1 MTELEW
7 LDTIHFTT
15 YDVSEILIF
24 ITAGRKEENIMRRA
38 KIVAT
43 IGPASDSE
51 QMLEAIIKAGMNIA
65 RLNFSHGT
73 HEQHQSRIAAIRA
86 VAKRLEMP
94 VGILQ
99 DLQGPKIRVG
109 KLTVPLHLSV
119 GEQVCLYATQDEAP
133 QTEHQL
139 LPVDFRE
146 LFDSVQPGDRLLLD
160 DGRLA
165 LEVVSAQGR
174 VVHAKVLVGGTLS
187 SHKGINLPGIK
198 LRIAGFTEK
207 DKADLAFGIL
217 QGVDAV
223 AISFVRSAEDVKTV
237 RAAME
242 EFSIGKRLPLL
253 IAKLEK
259 PEAMNELEAILDV
272 VDGVM
277 VARGDLGVELPPE
290 RVPSLQKHII
300 HSANARAKLVI
311 TATQMLESMIQH
323 PLPTRAEA
331 SDVANAIFDGT
342 DAVMLSAETASGD
355 YPSEAVAMMSR
366 IVKEAEANFKEWG
379 SRQDRRSGLG
389 ESDAASMARA
399 ANVLAEDPEVRAVSV
414 FTMQGRSAWLM
425 SKARPSK
432 RILAFTPDSE
442 TFNQLAFLWGVSPHL
457 TKFANTMEDM
467 IADVDAALLQ
477 SGIQA
482 GQQVVLLCGYPVG
495 AQRPP
500 NMALLHTVGSDANIH
515 LARKLAEGNVKK

>member
-1 MTELEW
+1 
-7 LDTIHFTT
+7 
-15 YDVSEILIF
+15 
-24 ITAGRKEENIMRRA
+24 MRRA

-43 IGPASDSE
+43 IGPASESE
-51 QMLEAIIKAGMNIA
+51 QALEALIKAGMNVA

-73 HEQHQSRIAAIRA
+73 HQQHAEKVTRIRTVSR
-86 VAKRLEMP
+86 KLGMP
-94 VGILQ
+94 IGILQ

-109 KLTVPLHLSV
+109 KLSVPLQLAV
-119 GEQVCLYATQDEAP
+119 DEQVCLYATRDEAP
-133 QTEHQL
+133 QTLHQL

-146 LFDSVQPGDRLLLD
+146 LFDSVQTGDRLLLD

-165 LEVVSAQGR
+165 LEVISVDGR

-187 SHKGINLPGIK
+187 SHKGINLPGVK

-207 DKADLAFGIL
+207 DKSDLAFGIS

-223 AISFVRSAEDVKTV
+223 AISFVRSAEDVKAV
-237 RAAME
+237 RAAID
-242 EFSIGKRLPLL
+242 EFAAGKKIRPLL

-259 PEAMNELEAILDV
+259 PEALTELEAILDV

-290 RVPSLQKHII
+290 RVPSLQKMII
-300 HSANARAKLVI
+300 QAANARAKLVI
-311 TATQMLESMIQH
+311 TATQMLESMIQN

-355 YPSEAVAMMSR
+355 YPSEAIAMMSR
-366 IVKEAEANFKEWG
+366 IVNEAETHYIEWG
-379 SRQDRRSGLG
+379 SRQDGRAGLG

-399 ANVLAEDPEVRAVSV
+399 ANALAQDPEVQAVSV

-432 RILAFTPDSE
+432 PILAFTPERE
-442 TFNQLAFLWGVSPHL
+442 TFNQLAFLWGVQPYLSNFVNH
-457 TKFANTMEDM
+457 MDEM
-467 IADVDAALLQ
+467 IANVDSALLQ
-477 SGIQA
+477 RGIHS
-482 GQQVVLLCGYPVG
+482 GQQVVLICGYPVG

-500 NMALLHTVGSDANIH
+500 NMALLHTVGSEANVS
-515 LARKLAEGNVKK
+515 LVQKLAEGNVARKQ

>member
-1 MTELEW
+1 
-7 LDTIHFTT
+7 
-15 YDVSEILIF
+15 
-24 ITAGRKEENIMRRA
+24 MRRA

-51 QMLEAIIKAGMNIA
+51 QALEAIIKAGMNVA

-73 HEQHQSRIAAIRA
+73 HEQHALRVAAIRA
-86 VAKRLEMP
+86 VSKRLAMP

-109 KLTVPLHLSV
+109 RLAVPLQLSV
-119 GEQVCLYATQDEAP
+119 GEEVCLYATKDEAP
-133 QTEHQL
+133 KTDNQL

-146 LFDSVQPGDRLLLD
+146 LFDSVQAGDKLLLD

-165 LEVVSAQGR
+165 LQVTTAVGR
-174 VVHAKVLVGGTLS
+174 IVHAKVLVGGALS
-187 SHKGINLPGIK
+187 SHKGINLPGVK

-207 DKADLAFGIL
+207 DKTDLAFGIS

-223 AISFVRSAEDVKTV
+223 AISFVRSADDVKAV
-237 RAAME
+237 RAAIE
-242 EFSIGKRLPLL
+242 EFSVGKRAPML

-259 PEAMNELEAILDV
+259 PEALTELEAILDV

-290 RVPSLQKHII
+290 RVPPLQKLII
-300 HSANARAKLVI
+300 REANARAKLVI
-311 TATQMLESMIQH
+311 TATQMLESMILN

-331 SDVANAIFDGT
+331 SDIANAIFDGT
-342 DAVMLSAETASGD
+342 DAVMLSAETASGE

-366 IVKEAEANFKEWG
+366 IVKEAESHFMEWG
-379 SRQDRRSGLG
+379 SRQDGKAGLG
-389 ESDAASMARA
+389 ASDAASMARA
-399 ANVLAEDPEVRAVSV
+399 ANSLAKDPEVRAVSV

-432 RILAFTPDSE
+432 RILAFTPDPD
-442 TFNQLAFLWGVSPHL
+442 TFNQLAFLWGVQPHL
-457 TKFANTMEDM
+457 IKFADTLDDM
-467 IADVDAALLQ
+467 LSDVDAALLK
-477 SGIQA
+477 SGIES
-482 GQQVVLLCGYPVG
+482 GQQVVLICGYPIG
-495 AQRPP
+495 EKRPP
-500 NMALLHTVGSDANIH
+500 NMALLHTVGSEATVS
-515 LARKLAEGNVKK
+515 LARKLAENNVK

>member
-1 MTELEW
+1 
-7 LDTIHFTT
+7 
-15 YDVSEILIF
+15 LIF
-24 ITAGRKEENIMRRA
+24 FVVKLIDFANGNKENNMRRA

-43 IGPASDSE
+43 IGPASESE
-51 QMLEAIIKAGMNIA
+51 EALESLIKAGMNVA

-73 HEQHQSRIAAIRA
+73 HEEHEAKVARIRS
-86 VAKRLEMP
+86 VSKRLGMS

-109 KLTVPLHLSV
+109 KLAVPLQLAV
-119 GEQVCLYATQDEAP
+119 DEQVCLYAALDASP

-139 LPVDFRE
+139 IPVDFRE
-146 LFDSVQPGDRLLLD
+146 LFDSVQTGDRLLLD

-165 LEVVSAQGR
+165 LEVVTAEGR

-187 SHKGINLPGIK
+187 SHKGINLPGVK
-198 LRIAGFTEK
+198 LRISGFTEK
-207 DKADLAFGIL
+207 DKADLAFGIS

-242 EFSIGKRLPLL
+242 EFAKGKRVMPLL

-290 RVPSLQKHII
+290 RVPSLQKLII

-311 TATQMLESMIQH
+311 TATQMLESMIQN

-366 IVKEAEANFKEWG
+366 IVKEAEAHFREWG
-379 SRQDRRSGLG
+379 SRQDGRAGLG

-399 ANVLAEDPEVRAVSV
+399 ANVLAEDPEVRAVAV

-425 SKARPSK
+425 SKAKPPK
-432 RILAFTPDSE
+432 RILAFTPVQDAY
-442 TFNQLAFLWGVSPHL
+442 NQLSFLWGVQPYL
-457 TKFANTMEDM
+457 TNFANTMEEM
-467 IADVDAALLQ
+467 LSYVDAALLQ
-477 SGIQA
+477 SGIQS
-482 GQQVVLLCGYPVG
+482 GQQVVLICGYPVG
-495 AQRPP
+495 AQLPP
-500 NMALLHTVGSDANIH
+500 NMALLHTVGSE
-515 LARKLAEGNVKK
+515 KPQ